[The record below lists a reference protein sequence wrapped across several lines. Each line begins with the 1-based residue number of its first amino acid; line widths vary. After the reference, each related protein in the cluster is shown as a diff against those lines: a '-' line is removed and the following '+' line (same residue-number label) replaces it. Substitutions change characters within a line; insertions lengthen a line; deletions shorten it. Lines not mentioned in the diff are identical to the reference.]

1 MTDAQTISI
10 LLAGLSIAASIV
22 YYASVLRNQN
32 KTQQLQ
38 LETRKL
44 QIVKE
49 IWDWISD
56 EEGYKQFFQIMT
68 LTWIDYDDFQ
78 KQYGASTNIE
88 AYTMRF
94 SVQSKLNGFGYM
106 VKEGAIDI
114 ETVYDHSAGRVVW
127 MWQKYKPII
136 YSDRKRLGAS
146 YIFKWWEY
154 LAEELLKEAERRGDT
169 LVTPPS
175 FQTSPI

>member
-1 MTDAQTISI
+1 MVDIDISVI
-10 LLAGLSIAASIV
+10 FAGLSIAASIV

-56 EEGYKQFFQIMT
+56 EEGYTQFFQIMT
-68 LTWIDYDDFQ
+68 LTWTDYDDFQ
-78 KQYGASTNIE
+78 LQYGSSANLE
-88 AYTMRF
+88 AYAMRF
-94 SVQSKLNGFGYM
+94 SVQSKLNGLGYM

-127 MWQKYKPII
+127 MWEKYKPIFYEWRI
-136 YSDRKRLGAS
+136 RTNRPKDFIEG
-146 YIFKWWEY
+146 EY
-154 LAEELLKEAERRGDT
+154 LYEKVVEYLRKHPELA
-169 LVTPPS
+169 P
-175 FQTSPI
+175 